1 MPSITVMV
9 RRQNIPRSPLTRLE
23 IERIAGKLLERE
35 NLPGEIEISV
45 LFTDNEGIRQLNRE
59 YRGIDTP
66 TDVLSFPLS
75 TPEELVQAPE
85 ETEVLLGDVVISVE
99 TAREQARQQGHSIK
113 RESAL
118 LLTHGLLHLLG
129 YDHGSEE
136 ERERMRQMESE
147 VVAGAAYLD
156 RAP

>member
-9 RRQNIPRSPLTRLE
+9 RRQNIPRSPLTKSE
-23 IERIAGKLLERE
+23 IERIAGKLLDRE
-35 NLPGEIEISV
+35 NLPREIEISV
-45 LFTDNEGIRQLNRE
+45 LFTDNEGIRLLNRE

-75 TPEELVQAPE
+75 TPEELAQAPE
-85 ETEVLLGDVVISVE
+85 GTEVLLGDVVISLE
-99 TAREQARQQGHSIK
+99 TAREQARQQRHSIK

-136 ERERMRQMESE
+136 ERERMRQMEGE
-147 VVAGAAYLD
+147 IVAGAAYLD

>member
-1 MPSITVMV
+1 M
-9 RRQNIPRSPLTRLE
+9 TRLE
-23 IERIAGKLLERE
+23 IERITGKLLERE

-75 TPEELVQAPE
+75 TPEELAQAPE

>member
-1 MPSITVMV
+1 
-9 RRQNIPRSPLTRLE
+9 LTRLE

-75 TPEELVQAPE
+75 TPEELAQAPE

>member
-1 MPSITVMV
+1 
-9 RRQNIPRSPLTRLE
+9 LE
-23 IERIAGKLLERE
+23 IERITGKLLERE

-75 TPEELVQAPE
+75 TPEELAQAPE

>member
-1 MPSITVMV
+1 M
-9 RRQNIPRSPLTRLE
+9 E
-23 IERIAGKLLERE
+23 IERITGKLLERE

-75 TPEELVQAPE
+75 TPEELAQAPE

>member
-75 TPEELVQAPE
+75 TPEELAQAPE

>member
-1 MPSITVMV
+1 
-9 RRQNIPRSPLTRLE
+9 LTKSE
-23 IERIAGKLLERE
+23 IERIAGKLLDRE
-35 NLPGEIEISV
+35 NLPREIEISV
-45 LFTDNEGIRQLNRE
+45 LFTDNEGIRLLNRE

-75 TPEELVQAPE
+75 TPEELAQAPE
-85 ETEVLLGDVVISVE
+85 GTEVLLGDVVISLE
-99 TAREQARQQGHSIK
+99 TAREQARQQRHSIK

-136 ERERMRQMESE
+136 ERERMRQMEGE
-147 VVAGAAYLD
+147 IVAGAAYLD

>member
-1 MPSITVMV
+1 MV
-9 RRQNIPRSPLTRLE
+9 RRQNIPRSPLTKSE
-23 IERIAGKLLERE
+23 IERIAGKLLDRE
-35 NLPGEIEISV
+35 NLPREIEISV
-45 LFTDNEGIRQLNRE
+45 LFTDNEGIRLLNRE

-75 TPEELVQAPE
+75 TPEELAQAPE
-85 ETEVLLGDVVISVE
+85 GTEVLLGDVVISLE
-99 TAREQARQQGHSIK
+99 TAREQARQQRHSIK

-136 ERERMRQMESE
+136 ERERMRQMEGE
-147 VVAGAAYLD
+147 IVAGAAYLD

>member
-1 MPSITVMV
+1 M
-9 RRQNIPRSPLTRLE
+9 E

>member
-1 MPSITVMV
+1 
-9 RRQNIPRSPLTRLE
+9 LTRLE
-23 IERIAGKLLERE
+23 IERITGKLLERE

-75 TPEELVQAPE
+75 TPEELAQAPE

>member
-1 MPSITVMV
+1 M
-9 RRQNIPRSPLTRLE
+9 TRLE

-75 TPEELVQAPE
+75 TPEELAQAPE

>member
-1 MPSITVMV
+1 M
-9 RRQNIPRSPLTRLE
+9 E

-75 TPEELVQAPE
+75 TPEELAQAPE

>member
-1 MPSITVMV
+1 
-9 RRQNIPRSPLTRLE
+9 LE

>member
-1 MPSITVMV
+1 M
-9 RRQNIPRSPLTRLE
+9 
-23 IERIAGKLLERE
+23 
-35 NLPGEIEISV
+35 
-45 LFTDNEGIRQLNRE
+45 
-59 YRGIDTP
+59 
-66 TDVLSFPLS
+66 LSFPLS
-75 TPEELVQAPE
+75 TPEELAQAPE

>member
-1 MPSITVMV
+1 
-9 RRQNIPRSPLTRLE
+9 LE

-75 TPEELVQAPE
+75 TPEELAQAPE
-85 ETEVLLGDVVISVE
+85 ETEVLLGYVVISVE

>member
-1 MPSITVMV
+1 MTKS
-9 RRQNIPRSPLTRLE
+9 E
-23 IERIAGKLLERE
+23 IERIAGKLLDRE
-35 NLPGEIEISV
+35 NLPREIEISV
-45 LFTDNEGIRQLNRE
+45 LFTDNEGIRLLNRE

-75 TPEELVQAPE
+75 TPEELAQAPE
-85 ETEVLLGDVVISVE
+85 GTEVLLGDVVISLE
-99 TAREQARQQGHSIK
+99 TAREQARQQRHSIK

-136 ERERMRQMESE
+136 ERERMRQMEGE
-147 VVAGAAYLD
+147 IVAGAAYLD

>member
-1 MPSITVMV
+1 M
-9 RRQNIPRSPLTRLE
+9 E

-75 TPEELVQAPE
+75 TPEELAQAPE

-113 RESAL
+113 QESAL
-118 LLTHGLLHLLG
+118 LLTDGLLHLLG

>member
-1 MPSITVMV
+1 
-9 RRQNIPRSPLTRLE
+9 LE

-75 TPEELVQAPE
+75 TPEELAQAPE

>member
-1 MPSITVMV
+1 M
-9 RRQNIPRSPLTRLE
+9 TRLE